1 MGPNHSIRKA
11 WLRGCEA
18 FLRGGFSARHRLQ
31 KNGLKDAEELIFCK
45 WSLQTTRKMGCRPPK
60 GRPPAMKF
68 PQMEKAMKKTKDFTK
83 NEDLAISGT

>member
-31 KNGLKDAEELIFCK
+31 KNGLKETEELIFCK